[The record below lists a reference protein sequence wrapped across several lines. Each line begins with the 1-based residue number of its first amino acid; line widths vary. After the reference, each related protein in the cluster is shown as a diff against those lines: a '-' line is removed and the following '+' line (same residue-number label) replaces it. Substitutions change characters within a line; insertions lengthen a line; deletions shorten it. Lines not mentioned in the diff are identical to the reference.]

1 VTVTVTGR
9 YYVGALVNWEGMQR
23 ILVLAVLASS
33 ALRAET
39 ALVLPF
45 FNHSKSTNIDWIGE
59 SIAETVRDALS
70 SEGLLVL
77 DRVDRLEAYRRLSL
91 RPGAEVTHASI
102 IKIGESLDA
111 SNVIYGFYELLPAE
125 TGKEQSKGSL
135 RITARILDLK
145 HTRQSPTFGA
155 LGAMEDLAELE
166 VHLGWQAMVS
176 LNPKT
181 TVSEQEFV
189 KARPAVRIDAVESYV
204 RGLLATSPEQRHRF
218 FTQAARLDE
227 HYSQPCFELGKSY
240 WEKKDF
246 RIAAGWFERVAR
258 TDPHYRE
265 AQFFLGLCRYSNG
278 DFGGAE
284 QAFQLVA
291 GTVPLNEV
299 YNDLGA
305 AQARRNN
312 TAAAVASFTK
322 ALEGDSADPDYHF
335 NLGYTLWRAG
345 QYDAA
350 VESFRAVVA
359 RSPGDTE
366 ATTLLGRC
374 LQRDGPR
381 PGDPKTENRERL
393 KTTYEEAAYR
403 QLQAELAK

>member
-1 VTVTVTGR
+1 MR
-9 YYVGALVNWEGMQR
+9 R
-23 ILVLAVLASS
+23 ILILAVLFAG
-33 ALRAET
+33 ALHADT

-45 FNHSKSTNIDWIGE
+45 FNHSKSANLDWIGE
-59 SIAETVRDALS
+59 SISETVRDALA

-77 DRVDRLEAYRRLSL
+77 DRLDRLEAYRRLSL

-102 IKIGESLDA
+102 MKIGESLDA
-111 SNVIYGFYELLPAE
+111 SSVIYGFYELLPPE
-125 TGKEQSKGSL
+125 QGKEQSKGTL

-155 LGAMEDLAELE
+155 LGALDDLADLE
-166 VHLGWQAMVS
+166 VHLGWRALAS

-189 KARPAVRIDAVESYV
+189 KARPRVRIDSVESYV

-227 HYSQPCFELGKSY
+227 HYSQPCFELGKIY

-246 RIAAGWFERVAR
+246 KIAAGWMERVSR

-265 AQFFLGLCRYSNG
+265 ALFFLGLCRYSSG
-278 DFGGAE
+278 DFGAAE

-291 GTVPLNEV
+291 ATVPLNEV

-305 AQARRNN
+305 SQARRNN
-312 TAAAVASFTK
+312 TAAAVASFQK

-345 QYDAA
+345 QFPAA

-359 RSPGDTE
+359 RNPNDTE
-366 ATTLLGRC
+366 ATSLLGRA
-374 LQRDGPR
+374 LNQDGPR
-381 PGDPKTENRERL
+381 PGDLKTENRERL
-393 KTTYEEAAYR
+393 KTNYEEAAYR
-403 QLQAELAK
+403 QLQAELVK

>member
-1 VTVTVTGR
+1 
-9 YYVGALVNWEGMQR
+9 MQR
-23 ILVLAVLASS
+23 FLALAVLFSGS
-33 ALRAET
+33 ISAET
-39 ALVLPF
+39 SLVLPF
-45 FNHSKSTNIDWIGE
+45 FNYSKSANLDWIGE

-70 SEGLLVL
+70 SEGLLAL
-77 DRVDRLEAYRRLSL
+77 DRADRLEAYRRLSI
-91 RPGAEVTHASI
+91 RPGVELTHASI

-111 SNVIYGFYELLPAE
+111 SNVVYGFYELLPADS
-125 TGKEQSKGSL
+125 GKQSQGSL

-145 HTRQSPTFGA
+145 HTRQGPKFSELGA
-155 LGAMEDLAELE
+155 LEDLAALE
-166 VHLGWQAMVS
+166 AHLGWQALES
-176 LNPKT
+176 LSPKT
-181 TVSEQEFV
+181 TLSEREFLN
-189 KARPAVRIDAVESYV
+189 ARPPVRIDAVENYV

-227 HYSQPCFELGKSY
+227 HYSQPCFQLGKTY
-240 WEKKDF
+240 WDNKDYK
-246 RIAAGWFERVAR
+246 IAAGWLVRVSRA
-258 TDPHYRE
+258 DPHYRE

-278 DFGGAE
+278 DFSGAE

-291 GTVPLNEV
+291 ATVPLNEV

-312 TAAAVASFTK
+312 TAAAIASFQK

-345 QYDAA
+345 EYRAA

-359 RSPGDTE
+359 RNSGDTE
-366 ATTLLGRC
+366 ATTLLGRA
-374 LQRDGPR
+374 LKDDGPR

-393 KTTYEEAAYR
+393 KTNYDEAAYR